1 MVEQEKKNQPVLT
14 SLVNVG
20 MKKWNPS
27 VHHPSGL
34 LYWWVL
40 VHSGHMVHVQN
51 RALHWGRVFWG
62 HVHNSVPWNRG
73 TMYNPTPWS
82 WSLRNS
88 LFKSC
93 SLLILLLVVSWTCNK
108 WSCQKRSPVGR
119 LLQTALLFGLAY
131 LGKDIVFR
139 FIIEY
144 SSLRNFGPCVVGLFL
159 YEDFWKMMF
168 LACVETWD

>member
-34 LYWWVL
+34 VYWWVP

-51 RALHWGRVFWG
+51 RALHSGRVFWG
-62 HVHNSVPWNRG
+62 HVHNSVPCNRG

-93 SLLILLLVVSWTCNK
+93 SLLILFLVAEPATNE
-108 WSCQKRSPVGR
+108 
-119 LLQTALLFGLAY
+119 AA
-131 LGKDIVFR
+131 
-139 FIIEY
+139 
-144 SSLRNFGPCVVGLFL
+144 RNGVQLVDCCKLHF
-159 YEDFWKMMF
+159 F
-168 LACVETWD
+168 LALRTKARILCLDSL